1 VSASTLHLPRNVA
14 WSLRNDFKT
23 SLIGWGGFI
32 VLLSC
37 YCMMYEVLIANKP
50 ANLGNSFSYVFKNW
64 GVWLVT
70 TPVIFAALRKYSNKW
85 HDRAVE
91 LVALVVIVVS
101 ISAAVPVAID
111 LLTNARDA
119 ATSLMIFLPRYVAV
133 VGVVYLVW
141 HVFLRERRV
150 ITETVDVTPSPACEI
165 EPTASEPEPEAPA
178 TLLVSK
184 GADQCLVQVG
194 RIESVS
200 AAGNYVEIVER
211 GQRYLMRATL
221 KQVEDL
227 LPATEFIRI
236 HRCHLVRRDEIERI
250 KSQPS
255 GNGVVQLR
263 GGQTLPMSKK
273 HKQALQRYRPAE

>member
-1 VSASTLHLPRNVA
+1 MSARIIHLPRNVA
-14 WSLRNDFKT
+14 WSLRTDLTT

-37 YCMMYEVLIANKP
+37 YCGVYQVIVADQP
-50 ANLGNSFSYVFKNW
+50 ANLGSSFVYVFKNW

-70 TPVIFAALRKYSNKW
+70 TPVIFATLRKYSTKW

-91 LVALVVIVVS
+91 LVALVAIVVF

-111 LLTNARDA
+111 LLTHARDA
-119 ATSLMIFLPRYVAV
+119 ATSLAIFLPRYVAV

-141 HVFLRERRV
+141 HVFLRERRAA
-150 ITETVDVTPSPACEI
+150 TEAVDVSPSTAI
-165 EPTASEPEPEAPA
+165 EPAPPAAQLPA

-184 GADQCLVQVG
+184 GVDQCLIQIG
-194 RIESVS
+194 RIECVS

-221 KQVEDL
+221 KQLEDR
-227 LPATEFIRI
+227 LPADDFIRI
-236 HRCHLVRRDEIERI
+236 HRCHLVRRDEIDRI

-255 GNGVVQLR
+255 GNGTVQLR
-263 GGQTLPMSKK
+263 GGHVLPMSKK

>member
-1 VSASTLHLPRNVA
+1 MSARTISLPRELA
-14 WSLRNDFKT
+14 WPLRRDFQT
-23 SLIGWGGFI
+23 SSICWGAFI

-37 YCMMYEVLIANKP
+37 YCMVYQVVVDDVP
-50 ANLGNSFSYVFKNW
+50 ANFAASFTYVFKNW
-64 GVWLVT
+64 GVWLIS
-70 TPVIFAALRKYSNKW
+70 TPVIFATLRKYSTKW

-91 LVALVVIVVS
+91 FVALVAVVVF
-101 ISAAVPVAID
+101 ISTAVPVAID
-111 LLTNARDA
+111 LLTHARDA

-150 ITETVDVTPSPACEI
+150 ATETVDVSPSPA
-165 EPTASEPEPEAPA
+165 PEPPA

-184 GADQCLVQVG
+184 GADQCLIQIN
-194 RIESVS
+194 RIEYVS

-211 GQRYLMRATL
+211 GHRYLMRATL

-227 LPATEFIRI
+227 LPATDFIRI
-236 HRCHLVRRDEIERI
+236 HRSHLVRRDEIERI

-255 GNGVVQLR
+255 GNGTVQLR
-263 GGQTLPMSKK
+263 GGQLLPMSKK
-273 HKQALQRYRPAE
+273 HKQALHRYRPAE